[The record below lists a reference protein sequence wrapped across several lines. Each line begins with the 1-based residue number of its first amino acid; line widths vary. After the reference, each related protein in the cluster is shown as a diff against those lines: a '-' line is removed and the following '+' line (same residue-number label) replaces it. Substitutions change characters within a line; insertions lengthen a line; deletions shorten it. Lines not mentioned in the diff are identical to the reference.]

1 MKFSEASESGL
12 SGLLSNV
19 GQALDNLS
27 DSVDASLQDNSGG
40 EESALGVVLSLSN
53 LVVALVLLEEGN
65 NTLGA
70 LLALSLHG
78 GEADG
83 AIA

>member
-40 EESALGVVLSLSN
+40 EESTLGVVLSLSN
-53 LVVALVLLEEGN
+53 LVVALMLLKESDDA
-65 NTLGA
+65 LGA
-70 LLALSLHG
+70 LLALGFHG
-78 GEADG
+78 
-83 AIA
+83 